1 MTQNKSID
9 NTFQDLKTKIGRAIV
24 ERVREGLLTDIT
36 SKNGLK
42 LLSDNTDAHITA
54 VSLLFKTTLKLNKD
68 GQTGCLVF
76 EKQPLDLSNDS
87 TILRLCTKNQKN
99 NLVEDYER
107 VNADFLNDF
116 GWRIVTYVPLFVIK
130 KRRLLKDKLLLGTLV
145 PKTQYDSLATS
156 IKQAKDNYS
165 VYQTLPSELA
175 LDPNHSTAKLLEP
188 QMRLMSLESK
198 VVNLK
203 GISKALP
210 DIAYEDYLSL
220 DDPKALDQFVDFNKS
235 LVKSYKTEI
244 LDLQNNLLKT
254 LEACGRDIVANL

>member
-1 MTQNKSID
+1 MTQSKPID
-9 NTFQDLKTKIGRAIV
+9 KTFQDLKTKIGRAIV
-24 ERVREGLLTDIT
+24 ERIQEGLLTDAA
-36 SKNGLK
+36 SKNGVS

-68 GQTGCLVF
+68 CQTGYLVF
-76 EKQPLDLSNDS
+76 EKQPLDLSKDS
-87 TILRLCTKNQKN
+87 TILRLCTKNQKT

-107 VNADFLNDF
+107 INADFLNDF
-116 GWRIVTYVPLFVIK
+116 SWRIVTYVPLFVIK
-130 KRRLLKDKLLLGTLV
+130 KHRFLKDKLLLSTLV

-156 IKQAKDNYS
+156 IKQAKNNYDVS
-165 VYQTLPSELA
+165 QTLPSELA

-203 GISKALP
+203 DFSKALP

-220 DDPKALDQFVDFNKS
+220 DDPKALEQFVDFNKA
-235 LVKSYKTEI
+235 LVKSYEAEI
-244 LDLQNNLLKT
+244 LDLQNKLLKT
-254 LEACGRDIVANL
+254 LEACGRDIAASL